1 MRASSRFFFWF
12 GIGKR
17 FSHVPPV
24 LRVRENEK
32 EKKNMMKNPKSWISP
47 FPRLD
52 FYPRLL
58 IWWGCLI
65 YCKTVCCTQTW
76 ICKACTAI
84 DIFNVTSSTSK
95 TNKKNYTNRKPKR
108 VYVTVTVQRFF
119 WFFCSFILV
128 ITNGRANVNKKHQF
142 KKTNILLA

>member
-1 MRASSRFFFWF
+1 MRSAPWNHFFVIIIRCARAADFFSF
-12 GIGKR
+12 GYRIER

-24 LRVRENEK
+24 LRVREN

-95 TNKKNYTNRKPKR
+95 TNKKKTTRTGNLKEFTWPWLSND
-108 VYVTVTVQRFF
+108 FF
-119 WFFCSFILV
+119 GFFVLSFW
-128 ITNGRANVNKKHQF
+128 
-142 KKTNILLA
+142 